1 MTSIEQ
7 SHGKSWIKRHGV
19 SLIAFIAIAAYGIF
33 VEAVWGWAMV
43 LGQWRALGFST
54 VALALSLLVSTALV
68 RAWRIYD
75 YFPAETAGRFT
86 ALFHLAQVH
95 NLLNILLPF
104 RSGETSFPLLM
115 RSEFAVPL
123 LSGTSALLVMRLL
136 DLHALLAAG
145 SLGLVLVK
153 PPLSGWGL
161 VLWLAWILFLILP
174 LIGFALKRPVLG
186 FAKARLSG
194 KLLAMVEGVEAGLPA
209 HMTAFLRAWAMTI
222 VTWGTKVL
230 VFAWVLS
237 LMQVTPLAAAFGGAL
252 GGELSS
258 VLPFHAPA
266 GVGTYPAGIVAGAAA
281 LGAVADMDGLAK
293 AAVNLHLIVIVSA
306 LISAALS
313 LALHALFPSR
323 ARNV

>member
-1 MTSIEQ
+1 MTSIDQ
-7 SHGKSWIKRHGV
+7 SHRKSWIKRHGV
-19 SLIAFIAIAAYGIF
+19 SLIAFIAIAAYVVF
-33 VEAVWGWAMV
+33 VEAVWGWSMV
-43 LGQWRALGFST
+43 LQEWQALGLST
-54 VALALSLLVSTALV
+54 VLLALGLLVSTSLV

-75 YFPAETAGRFT
+75 YFPRQTAGRFT

-115 RSEFAVPL
+115 RSEFSVPL

-136 DLHALLAAG
+136 DLHALLAAAG
-145 SLGLVLVK
+145 LGLVLGK
-153 PPLSGWGL
+153 PQPWGWAFG
-161 VLWLAWILFLILP
+161 WLLFLVLP
-174 LIGFALKRPVLG
+174 LIGFALKRPAIL
-186 FAKARLSG
+186 FAKARFSG
-194 KLLAMVEGVEAGLPA
+194 RLLKMVEGVEAGLPA
-209 HMTAFLRAWAMTI
+209 HKAAFFRAWAMTI

-237 LMQVTPLAAAFGGAL
+237 LMQVTPLSAAFGGAL

-281 LGAVADMDGLAK
+281 LGAAVQDMDGLAK

-306 LISAALS
+306 LLSAALS
-313 LALHALFPSR
+313 LALHAVFPSPVR
-323 ARNV
+323 KP

>member
-1 MTSIEQ
+1 MTSIDQ
-7 SHGKSWIKRHGV
+7 SHRKSWIKRHGV
-19 SLIAFIAIAAYGIF
+19 SLIAFIAIAAYVVF
-33 VEAVWGWAMV
+33 VEAVWGWGMV
-43 LGQWRALGFST
+43 LREWQALGLST
-54 VALALSLLVSTALV
+54 VLLALGLLVSTSLV

-75 YFPAETAGRFT
+75 YFPRQTAGRFT

-115 RSEFAVPL
+115 RSEFSVPL

-136 DLHALLAAG
+136 DLHALLAAAG
-145 SLGLVLVK
+145 LGLVLGK
-153 PPLSGWGL
+153 PQPWGWAFGWL
-161 VLWLAWILFLILP
+161 VFLILP
-174 LIGFALKRPVLG
+174 LIGFALKRPAIL
-186 FAKARLSG
+186 FAKARFSG
-194 KLLAMVEGVEAGLPA
+194 RLLKMVEGVEAGLPA
-209 HMTAFLRAWAMTI
+209 HKAAFFRAWAMTI

-237 LMQVTPLAAAFGGAL
+237 LMQVTPLSAAFGGAL

-281 LGAVADMDGLAK
+281 LGAAVQDMDGLAK

-306 LISAALS
+306 LLSAALS
-313 LALHALFPSR
+313 LALHAVFPSPVR
-323 ARNV
+323 KP

>member
-1 MTSIEQ
+1 MTSIDQ
-7 SHGKSWIKRHGV
+7 SHRKSWIKRHGV
-19 SLIAFIAIAAYGIF
+19 SLIAFIAIAAYVVF
-33 VEAVWGWAMV
+33 VEAVWGWSMV
-43 LGQWRALGFST
+43 LQEWQALGLST
-54 VALALSLLVSTALV
+54 VLLALGLLVSTSLV

-75 YFPAETAGRFT
+75 YFPRQTSGWFT

-115 RSEFAVPL
+115 RSEFSVPL

-136 DLHALLAAG
+136 DLHALLAAAG
-145 SLGLVLVK
+145 LGLVLGK
-153 PPLSGWGL
+153 PQPWGWAFG
-161 VLWLAWILFLILP
+161 WLLFLVLP
-174 LIGFALKRPVLG
+174 LIGFALKRPAIL
-186 FAKARLSG
+186 FAKARFSG
-194 KLLAMVEGVEAGLPA
+194 RLLKMVEGVEAGLPA
-209 HMTAFLRAWAMTI
+209 HKAAFFRAWAMTI

-237 LMQVTPLAAAFGGAL
+237 LMQVTPLSAAFGGAL

-281 LGAVADMDGLAK
+281 LGAAVQDMDGLAK

-306 LISAALS
+306 LLSAALS
-313 LALHALFPSR
+313 LALHAVFPSPVR
-323 ARNV
+323 KP

>member
-1 MTSIEQ
+1 MTSIDQ
-7 SHGKSWIKRHGV
+7 SHRKSWIKRHGV
-19 SLIAFIAIAAYGIF
+19 SLIAFIAIAAYVVF
-33 VEAVWGWAMV
+33 VEAVWGWGMV
-43 LGQWRALGFST
+43 LREWQALGLST
-54 VALALSLLVSTALV
+54 VLLALGLLVSTSLV

-75 YFPAETAGRFT
+75 YFPHQTSGRFT

-115 RSEFAVPL
+115 RSEFSVPL

-136 DLHALLAAG
+136 DLHALLAAAG
-145 SLGLVLVK
+145 LGLVLGK
-153 PPLSGWGL
+153 PQPKVWGM
-161 VLWLAWILFLILP
+161 VWLLFLVLP
-174 LIGFALKRPVLG
+174 LIGFALKRPALA
-186 FAKARLSG
+186 FARARFSG
-194 KLLAMVEGVEAGLPA
+194 RLLKMVEGVEAGLPA
-209 HMTAFLRAWAMTI
+209 HKAAFFRAWAMTI

-237 LMQVTPLAAAFGGAL
+237 LMQVTPLSAAFGGAL

-281 LGAVADMDGLAK
+281 LGAAVQDMDGLAK

-306 LISAALS
+306 LLSAALS
-313 LALHALFPSR
+313 LALNAIFPSP
-323 ARNV
+323 AQKP